1 MNILLIDNDTDLL
14 KPVERFLRVRGH
26 SVRATTSAEEGI
38 RLLAERAADLVI
50 CDIQMPEMDGVAF
63 LRAVRKAY
71 PDTAVVLMT
80 GHATV
85 DTAVAALRLGAAD
98 YLRKP
103 VGLEELQSCLMR
115 VSGEARSEQ

>member
-26 SVRATTSAEEGI
+26 GVRAKTSAEEGI
-38 RLLAERAADLVI
+38 RLLAECAADLVI

-63 LRAVRKAY
+63 LKAVRKAY